1 METTSTVDEIARGIG
16 ITRATPPRGWF
27 QYLVG
32 RRMKRAV
39 AKARAKREAGAFTDV
54 LPDAQAKRAIRR
66 ACAKAAVT
74 GALSGAASTAAV
86 VATAETEGAAAVV
99 ALPLAAAAVGAEMA
113 TRAVFHVDLACELA
127 EVFDV
132 RVGTSADAAR
142 LLSVAL
148 GTGADGKD
156 DDLGQSSVEDA
167 TVNREEMIEQ
177 AANALVGESVL
188 RNLLPFVGIV
198 SSAVTNVLIT
208 RRIGRRLRHAFR
220 YEHEMLAAL
229 RAAEKTCAPCMDLLV
244 EGLWFV
250 FTADGHL
257 TAAERL
263 CLAERLDDLEEG
275 ARRRVLER
283 FTADETEWLRRL
295 EDVPA
300 EARASF
306 LCVLEVASA
315 LDKALSLPEEK
326 LLRRVAEV
334 FHLEFEPARVS
345 RMIEQLEQTGALA

>member
-16 ITRATPPRGWF
+16 ITRAAPPRGWF
-27 QYLVG
+27 RYLVG

-39 AKARAKREAGAFTDV
+39 AKARAKREAGTFTDV
-54 LPDAQAKRAIRR
+54 LPDAQAQRVIRR

-113 TRAVFHVDLACELA
+113 TRTVFHVDLACELA

-132 RVGTSADAAR
+132 RVGTSTDAAR

-148 GTGADGKD
+148 GAAADGEG
-156 DDLGQSSVEDA
+156 DDLGRGAIEGA
-167 TVNREEMIEQ
+167 TVDRDAIIEQ

-188 RNLLPFVGIV
+188 RNVLPFVGIV
-198 SSAVTNVLIT
+198 SSAVTNVVIT
-208 RRIGRRLRHAFR
+208 RRLGRRLRRAFR
-220 YEHEMLAAL
+220 YEHEMRAAL
-229 RAAEKTCAPCMDLLV
+229 DAAEKPLERNIELLV

-250 FTADGHL
+250 FTADGRL
-257 TAAERL
+257 TAEETI
-263 CLAERLDDLEEG
+263 CLAERLDGLEEDV
-275 ARRRVLER
+275 RRRVLER
-283 FTADETEWLRRL
+283 FTADEADWLRRL
-295 EDVPA
+295 EDTPA
-300 EARASF
+300 EGRASF
-306 LCVLEVASA
+306 LRVLEVAAA
-315 LDKALSLPEEK
+315 LDKSLSLPEEK

-345 RMIEQLEQTGALA
+345 GMIEQLERTGALT